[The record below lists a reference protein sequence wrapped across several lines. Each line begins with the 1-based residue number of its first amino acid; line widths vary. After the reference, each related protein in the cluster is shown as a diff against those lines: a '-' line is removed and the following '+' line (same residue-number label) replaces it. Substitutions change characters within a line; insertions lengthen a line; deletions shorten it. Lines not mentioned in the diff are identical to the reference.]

1 MEPLLQLVD
10 HQSTINYLLVQVKK
24 YLILLDVNIC
34 KKCTTEVWHLNP
46 PQHTHRAETL
56 TPAGGKM
63 PFSFL

>member
-34 KKCTTEVWHLNP
+34 EKRKTEVWHLNTP
-46 PQHTHRAETL
+46 PNTHTEQKH
-56 TPAGGKM
+56 
-63 PFSFL
+63 